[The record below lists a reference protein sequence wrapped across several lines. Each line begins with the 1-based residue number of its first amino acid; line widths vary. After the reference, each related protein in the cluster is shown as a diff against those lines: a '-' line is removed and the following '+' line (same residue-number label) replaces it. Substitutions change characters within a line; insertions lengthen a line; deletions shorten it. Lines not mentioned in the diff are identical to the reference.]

1 MLLLSAVPMSLI
13 SIAQSA
19 AFRHVVRDL
28 TLVAAV
34 LAFLVTI
41 CRPLDSRLL
50 FSDETVV
57 MALFAAMGGV
67 AAALLAV
74 LVARLSDDPEPR
86 WLSMALG
93 CYSLA
98 AIPTATIGALDIGAP
113 IPAIGAV
120 RLLIHCMIVALLMV
134 ALLKPPAPTG
144 WRALSALAAGAG
156 AVAGAGVLGFALPV
170 TTYAVISYQPL
181 QLGVALLGAILALAI
196 AVCAARREAWALWY
210 IALGFVVIGLA
221 HTGRVSATVSPIAD
235 LGLGFSTIRL
245 GGVALALWGTL
256 CLAREAMAR
265 LDDEQATHEEELR
278 LAEIRLAR
286 TAERDHELRNGL
298 AGLAGATTFLRGD
311 RPDVAIMCDVVAAEL
326 SRLDD
331 LLRAPI
337 GARRPTRTSTYA
349 VGPVLSGLVAL
360 RRSSGMDLDVEADP
374 GLCAVGSSAALA
386 QVITN
391 LIDNAARHAPGSP
404 VRITATSRERRVV
417 IRVRDF
423 GPGVPTG
430 QERAVFEPGVRDDG
444 PDGLGLGLH
453 ICRRL
458 LAAENGSI
466 FIRPTDPER
475 PGCAVMVELTAAPGT
490 VRSLPLGPAVA
501 ARVACVGS

>member
-34 LAFLVTI
+34 LAFLATI

-286 TAERDHELRNGL
+286 TAERDHN
-298 AGLAGATTFLRGD
+298 
-311 RPDVAIMCDVVAAEL
+311 I
-326 SRLDD
+326 
-331 LLRAPI
+331 
-337 GARRPTRTSTYA
+337 
-349 VGPVLSGLVAL
+349 
-360 RRSSGMDLDVEADP
+360 
-374 GLCAVGSSAALA
+374 
-386 QVITN
+386 
-391 LIDNAARHAPGSP
+391 SP
-404 VRITATSRERRVV
+404 R
-417 IRVRDF
+417 
-423 GPGVPTG
+423 
-430 QERAVFEPGVRDDG
+430 
-444 PDGLGLGLH
+444 
-453 ICRRL
+453 
-458 LAAENGSI
+458 
-466 FIRPTDPER
+466 
-475 PGCAVMVELTAAPGT
+475 
-490 VRSLPLGPAVA
+490 
-501 ARVACVGS
+501 